1 MAFALI
7 SIILLLILVLVA
19 VRIGLNKD
27 QINDEGPAIQPV
39 LHGSGIY
46 SIVKKSPRE
55 TIQDE
60 KPPEE
65 EILQYITTLNE
76 DIDDLSLS
84 ETDKE
89 QLIEM
94 WKQALDDN
102 ISTIEKGDEDGIE
115 FYYYDFTPTECPV
128 CKQYISKGKFVT
140 REEVFKFPR
149 IIPPFHLG
157 CTTILK
163 AHHGKENLRETTEL
177 GMLPLFKNQLPPSLP
192 EWKLTTKIN
201 IT

>member
-1 MAFALI
+1 MAFVLI

-19 VRIGLNKD
+19 IRIGLNRD
-27 QINDEGPAIQPV
+27 NINDEEPVIKPV

-65 EILQYITTLNE
+65 DIRQYIATLNE
-76 DIDDLSLS
+76 DIEGLSLS
-84 ETDKE
+84 EIEKG
-89 QLIEM
+89 QLVEM
-94 WKQALDDN
+94 WKRALADN

-115 FYYYDFTPTECPV
+115 FYYYDFPPTECPV
-128 CKQYISKGKFVT
+128 CKRYFSKGKFVT
-140 REEVFKFPR
+140 REEVFKFPG

-177 GMLPLFKNQLPPSLP
+177 GMLPLFKNQLPPPLP
-192 EWKLTTKIN
+192 EWKLTTKTN